1 LALTARF
8 TLTTMLKSGAF
19 AFVLIL
25 SGCHEKVASI
35 AGPNGSLLPDL
46 VTAEG
51 APLFAME
58 PPYTEVVRGGDV
70 WKVYD
75 QGELL
80 GEQRLDDEAVGV
92 FKQAREQVRLREGE
106 GEILLA
112 AGGKVT
118 FEEIGSAIRAAA
130 KAGFWR
136 INFLVRSPMESGV
149 RSLRL
154 DLPVPDGTG
163 PPAGIEPLLI
173 QILADGSIHEGA
185 GASRRKLQTAE
196 GTSEFGKHLE
206 SIAVAA
212 RSAGTT
218 PWVQIFAARECTY
231 QRVIDVMAGLHGQG
245 ISHVHFI
252 SYYESDR
259 ELDARPPPGDR
270 IHLPVPPS
278 QERLAKPLPI
288 EGN

>member
-1 LALTARF
+1 
-8 TLTTMLKSGAF
+8 MLKSGAF
-19 AFVLIL
+19 AFLLIL

-35 AGPNGSLLPDL
+35 AEPHGSWLPDL

-51 APLFAME
+51 APLIATE
-58 PPYTEVVRGGDV
+58 PPNTEVVRAGDV

-92 FKQAREQVRLREGE
+92 FKQAREQVRLRAGE

-112 AGGKVT
+112 AGGKVA
-118 FEEIGSAIRAAA
+118 FDEIGSAIRAVA

-136 INFLVRSPMESGV
+136 IDFLVRSPVESGI

-163 PPAGIEPLLI
+163 HPAGIEPLLI
-173 QILADGSIHEGA
+173 QILADGSIYEGA
-185 GASRRKLQTAE
+185 GASRRRLQGVS
-196 GTSEFGKHLE
+196 GTSGLDTHFDTF
-206 SIAVAA
+206 AAAA
-212 RSAGTT
+212 RSAGKT

-231 QRVIDVMAGLHGQG
+231 QRVIDVMARLHAQR
-245 ISHVHFI
+245 ISHVYFL

-259 ELDARPPPGDR
+259 ELDARPPPGGQL
-270 IHLPVPPS
+270 HPPVPPS
-278 QERLAKPLPI
+278 RERLTKPLPI
-288 EGN
+288 GAD